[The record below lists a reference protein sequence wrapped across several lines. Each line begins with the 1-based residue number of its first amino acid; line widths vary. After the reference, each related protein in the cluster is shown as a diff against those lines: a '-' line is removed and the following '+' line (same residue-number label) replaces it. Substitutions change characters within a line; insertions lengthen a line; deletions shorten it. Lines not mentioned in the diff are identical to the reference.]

1 MEYTESMLNM
11 LAAAKSFLERSSE
24 KGKAG
29 GIPEISVRDIL
40 AALTV
45 PNENPTVASAVV
57 QCACMADK
65 DMVVRVVA
73 PAPAADERNGGLG
86 LRELDIKLVPNTFGF
101 CKELRKPCHPVIMGG
116 CWKGCDS
123 SNLIEGMP
131 SVNMSSYM
139 ICSIGGGFISLK
151 TNGQR
156 VGSSEKKYIVTLEMM
171 QNVPVN
177 STNPNE
183 PYHPWVYK
191 PIVQYDVVS
200 SLPEYGEIREL
211 TQEDVDE
218 INRVLEK
225 YEINTPER
233 IAHFLAQCSVECL
246 SGRRPVEK
254 YDGEDIF
261 EYFRKYE
268 EGELAIALGN
278 TQEGDGAKYRAG
290 GALQM
295 TGKDPY
301 TKFSIYVGDSKIL
314 EDGALYVGKEYFW
327 ESAGYFWSVF
337 KPNDG
342 FMLNEMCDEA
352 AITVEKAE
360 TKEEAE
366 AMQAAAVHDIT
377 RVINNGYLGEEERKD
392 YYDYF
397 LNLLKKDD

>member
-29 GIPEISVRDIL
+29 GIPEISVRDAL
-40 AALTV
+40 EALTV
-45 PNENPTVASAVV
+45 PNENPTVVSAVV

-65 DMVVRVVA
+65 ETVVRVVA
-73 PAPAADERNGGLG
+73 SAPAADERNGGLG
-86 LRELDIKLVPNTFGF
+86 LRELDIKLVPNTFGV

-116 CWKGCDS
+116 RWKGCDS

-183 PYHPWVYK
+183 PYSPWVYK
-191 PIVQYDVVS
+191 PIIGYDVVS
-200 SLPEYGEIREL
+200 SLPEYGEIREF
-211 TQEDVDE
+211 TQKDVDE

-246 SGRRPVEK
+246 SGKLPIEQ
-254 YDGEDIF
+254 Y
-261 EYFRKYE
+261 
-268 EGELAIALGN
+268 
-278 TQEGDGAKYRAG
+278 
-290 GALQM
+290 
-295 TGKDPY
+295 
-301 TKFSIYVGDSKIL
+301 S
-314 EDGALYVGKEYFW
+314 
-327 ESAGYFWSVF
+327 
-337 KPNDG
+337 
-342 FMLNEMCDEA
+342 
-352 AITVEKAE
+352 
-360 TKEEAE
+360 
-366 AMQAAAVHDIT
+366 
-377 RVINNGYLGEEERKD
+377 
-392 YYDYF
+392 
-397 LNLLKKDD
+397 